1 MTEWDGPG
9 VQALNFVWLEI
20 TGKCQLACEH
30 CYAESGPWGTHGVM
44 TFEDWTQV
52 IDQCAELGVSDVQ
65 FIGGEPTLHPRLV
78 DLVGYALGRALTVEV
93 FSNLVHV
100 TPAMWEVFS
109 RPGVSLATSY
119 YSDDPGQHD
128 AITTHGGSHR
138 RTRANIA
145 EAARRAIP
153 LRAGVIDLREG
164 QRVTG
169 ALAQLAGLGVA
180 DTGVDGLR
188 QVGRGQREASA
199 SVDQLCGNC
208 ATGVLAI
215 SPDGTVWPCVFT
227 RWLPV
232 GNARLSSLAE
242 ILDGSAVADVRA
254 MLDRHFHG
262 EPRCGC
268 EEGPDEPSLA
278 CNPDCNPNCRPTCN
292 PNCRPRCAPSC
303 HPSCNPACQP
313 NCAPR
318 CGPSCQPCAP
328 FRRCWPS
335 YH

>member
-1 MTEWDGPG
+1 MGM
-9 VQALNFVWLEI
+9 QALNFVWLEI
-20 TGKCQLACEH
+20 TGRCQLACEH
-30 CYAESGPWGTHGVM
+30 CYAESGPLGTHGVM
-44 TFEDWTQV
+44 TFEDWTRV

-78 DLVGYALGRALTVEV
+78 DLVDHALGRALAVEV
-93 FSNLVHV
+93 FSNLVRV

-119 YSDDPGQHD
+119 YSDEPGEHD
-128 AITTHGGSHR
+128 AITTRRGSHE

-164 QRVTG
+164 QRVDG
-169 ALAQLAGLGVA
+169 ALGQLARLGVTS
-180 DTGVDGLR
+180 TGVDRLR
-188 QVGRGQREASA
+188 QVGRGERDAGA
-199 SVDQLCGNC
+199 SVEQLCGKC
-208 ATGVLAI
+208 AAGVLAI

-232 GNARLSSLAE
+232 GNVRRNGLAQ
-242 ILDGSAVADVRA
+242 ILDGSDVADVRT
-254 MLDRHFHG
+254 MLNQYFNDPG
-262 EPRCGC
+262 CRC
-268 EEGPDEPSLA
+268 EDEPDDPTLA
-278 CNPDCNPNCRPTCN
+278 CNPDCRPSCNPNCT